1 MKNLYIHIGFPRTGT
16 TTLQLHLF
24 PNHPQINFLGR
35 TPRTQPQIKMIDLVC
50 NLNNHDFEK
59 SYKEIL
65 EMCSAYILD
74 DNKINV
80 LSQEFIISYATHYNH
95 ALDKNNNVYRTLKRL
110 DKLFEKLN
118 INLEF
123 FCTIRNQATI
133 IPSFYSATSPELKRS
148 MKYDSNDIINFLKK
162 NEVDNFKIKNLLNSY
177 KYWELNKNFGVTF
190 SGKKKLKFF
199 IYEEYENELPIHIS
213 KYLGIDEN
221 ITKNLIKGKI
231 ENSSRAVLKEHPLIN
246 SKFEIITNKIFKN
259 LSSPKLL
266 LYKFDKKIFNFFL
279 LIKDLILRKNRNL
292 KDNNKHTYNK
302 KIYINKLDILKKN
315 SKLIKEFYREDNL
328 KFMNDL
334 NIDIKKHDY
343 F

>member
-24 PNHPQINFLGR
+24 PNHPQINYLGR
-35 TPRTQPQIKMIDLVC
+35 TPRIQPKITMVDLVC
-50 NLNNHDFEK
+50 NLNDCDFEE
-59 SYKEIL
+59 SCKEIL
-65 EMCSAYILD
+65 EMCSAYNLDYNKTNIL
-74 DNKINV
+74 
-80 LSQEFIISYATHYNH
+80 SHEFIISYATHYNNG
-95 ALDKNNNVYRTLKRL
+95 LDKNNNVYRTFKRL

-123 FCTIRNQATI
+123 FCSIRNQATI
-133 IPSFYSATSPELKRS
+133 IPSFYTATSPELKRS
-148 MKYDSNDIINFLKK
+148 MKHDSNDIINFLKK
-162 NEVDNFKIKNLLNSY
+162 KDVDNFKIENLLNSY
-177 KYWELNKNFGVTF
+177 KYWQLNKNFDIIF

-199 IYEEYENELPIHIS
+199 VYEEYENEFPILLS
-213 KYLGIDEN
+213 NYLGIDEN

-231 ENSSRAVLKEHPLIN
+231 ENSTNVVLKEHHLIN
-246 SKFEIITNKIFKN
+246 SKFEIIANKILKN

-266 LYKFDKKIFNFFL
+266 LNKFDKKMFNFYL
-279 LIKDLILRKNRNL
+279 LIKDLILRKKSNL
-292 KDNNKHTYNK
+292 KNNNKHSYIK
-302 KIYINKLDILKKN
+302 KNFISKLDILKKN
-315 SKLIKEFYREDNL
+315 SEIIKKFYREDNL